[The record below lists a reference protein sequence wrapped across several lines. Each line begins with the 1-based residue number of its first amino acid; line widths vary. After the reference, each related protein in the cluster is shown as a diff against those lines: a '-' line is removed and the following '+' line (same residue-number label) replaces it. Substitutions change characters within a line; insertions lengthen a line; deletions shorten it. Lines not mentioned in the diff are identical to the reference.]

1 MLDQTQNLSRH
12 KIIPASYQIVML
24 FHNGIPHRDTAHFC
38 LVVSAVAYLASMNHI
53 RSVIGARKALGGGF
67 AAIPKALLRSG

>member
-1 MLDQTQNLSRH
+1 
-12 KIIPASYQIVML
+12 ML